1 MNLKIDISFKAP
13 EGWTVEEDVYT
24 DESGMEISHIEAVCA
39 ADGSFVEVH
48 AGPMPEGE
56 TAEDQAFA
64 NYAESVGFDD
74 DSEESPIVKFKFNGK
89 NAWGFDA
96 LCEDDK
102 PLRLICQEARSG
114 ILAIIILGAS
124 DDEKLEELTST
135 VENRLRIN
143 IAK

>member
-1 MNLKIDISFKAP
+1 MKIEISFKAA
-13 EGWTVEEDVYT
+13 EGWTVENEVYT
-24 DESGMEISHIEAVCA
+24 DENGVEISHIEADCT

-74 DSEESPIVKFKFNGK
+74 DNEDSPIVKFKFNGK

-102 PLRLICQEARSG
+102 PLRLICQEAKSG
-114 ILAIIILGAS
+114 VLAVLILGAP
-124 DDEKLEELTST
+124 DDAKLEELTSF
-135 VENRLRIN
+135 VETKLRIN
-143 IAK
+143 ILK

>member
-1 MNLKIDISFKAP
+1 MKIEISFKVP
-13 EGWTVEEDVYT
+13 EGWTVENDVYT
-24 DESGMEISHIEAVCA
+24 DESGMEVSHLEAGCD

-102 PLRLICQEARSG
+102 PLRLICQEAKSG
-114 ILAIIILGAS
+114 VLAVIILGAP
-124 DDEKLEELTST
+124 DDDKLEELTSF
-135 VENRLRIN
+135 VETKLRIN
-143 IAK
+143 ILK